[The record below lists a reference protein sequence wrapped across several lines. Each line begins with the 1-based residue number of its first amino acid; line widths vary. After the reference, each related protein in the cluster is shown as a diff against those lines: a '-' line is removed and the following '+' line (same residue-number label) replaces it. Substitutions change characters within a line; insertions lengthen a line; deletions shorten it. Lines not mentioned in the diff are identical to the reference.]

1 MNVRYSLLGLLFV
14 MAQVA
19 VAQQMRCDTIFTTV
33 NFERGY
39 SVIDL
44 DYKDNRSTLEG
55 LSERLRTLSSDPG
68 LSIDSVMVQG
78 FASPDGLTSK
88 NIILAEKRAR
98 NIVSYL
104 SSVTPLPENLFSVE
118 SSGVDW
124 EKLERMVGESAMPY
138 RDEVLEIIRTVPVWV
153 IRGGKIVD
161 SRKRRLGMLHGGK
174 PYNYMAENFF
184 PSLRHADF
192 RTIVCMTSVI
202 TTPSVSYKSED
213 DSVETLSPALE
224 ASTETVV
231 ERIAD
236 EAPAE
241 TPVTSGQQTGLPVAE
256 SKPGFLALKTNMLYD
271 LAAVPNCGME
281 FYFCKKYSLSVNGMY
296 AWWSNDARHRFY
308 RIYGGDVELRRYLGG
323 RRLFEGHHI
332 GAYCQMLTYDFSFG
346 RKGIMGD
353 KWTYGAG
360 LSYGYSLSLSNRL
373 NIDFSIGIGYLWGK
387 YKKYHPADG
396 CYVWDSTNSRK
407 WFGPTNAEISLVYV
421 IGGKGGSR

>member
-138 RDEVLEIIRTVPVWV
+138 RDEVLEIIRT
-153 IRGGKIVD
+153 
-161 SRKRRLGMLHGGK
+161 
-174 PYNYMAENFF
+174 
-184 PSLRHADF
+184 
-192 RTIVCMTSVI
+192 
-202 TTPSVSYKSED
+202 
-213 DSVETLSPALE
+213 
-224 ASTETVV
+224 
-231 ERIAD
+231 
-236 EAPAE
+236 
-241 TPVTSGQQTGLPVAE
+241 E
-256 SKPGFLALKTNMLYD
+256 SA
-271 LAAVPNCGME
+271 
-281 FYFCKKYSLSVNGMY
+281 
-296 AWWSNDARHRFY
+296 
-308 RIYGGDVELRRYLGG
+308 
-323 RRLFEGHHI
+323 
-332 GAYCQMLTYDFSFG
+332 
-346 RKGIMGD
+346 
-353 KWTYGAG
+353 
-360 LSYGYSLSLSNRL
+360 
-373 NIDFSIGIGYLWGK
+373 
-387 YKKYHPADG
+387 
-396 CYVWDSTNSRK
+396 
-407 WFGPTNAEISLVYV
+407 
-421 IGGKGGSR
+421 